1 MINKENLDW
10 LNKSTALMRLSLA
23 ELQNLIIAL
32 VIAENSAR
40 TLSSFDYAKPF
51 EILRKDII
59 KVKDNLIREREKYE
73 ENQNNK
79 MESQKRI

>member
-40 TLSSFDYAKPF
+40 TLSSFDYAKHF

-79 MESQKRI
+79 MES

>member
-40 TLSSFDYAKPF
+40 TLSIFDYSKPF

-79 MESQKRI
+79 MES